1 MYCWICGREIDGNY
15 HYIPIRD
22 RSFPV
27 CADDRTCGQLG
38 NYRRLN
44 EAEDEQLLSA
54 LLEKNQP
61 IPKRLKNSI
70 LLFNLRNKQ
79 HSHS

>member
-1 MYCWICGREIDGNY
+1 MYCWICSRELSGNY
-15 HYIPIRD
+15 QYIPIRD
-22 RSFPV
+22 RCFPV
-27 CADDRTCGQLG
+27 CSDDRTCGQRG
-38 NYRRLN
+38 NYKRLN

-54 LLEKNQP
+54 LLENNQP

-79 HSHS
+79 HP